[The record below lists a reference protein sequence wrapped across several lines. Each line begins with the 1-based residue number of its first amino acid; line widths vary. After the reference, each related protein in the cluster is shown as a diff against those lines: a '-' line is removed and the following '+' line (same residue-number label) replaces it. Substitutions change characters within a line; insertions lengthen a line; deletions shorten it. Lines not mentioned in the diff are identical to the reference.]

1 MKMLAD
7 MAISQQK
14 NAKSGDL
21 ARQAAAPAAPAAPE
35 APASQQLAVGAVP
48 LALHSVV
55 GKGGGFV
62 CASCGQSFQRRGAL
76 GSHEKSCRSFPCE
89 QCSRAGQ
96 LRTFRTMAAMHGH
109 KTKCQ
114 FQQQARRRMNM
125 NSCGGRLELE
135 LKRLMPWNPNS
146 GPRDV
151 CLGPIERRRAAGSA
165 AAMSQVSTTAILV
178 QHVPH

>member
-7 MAISQQK
+7 TAISLQK

-21 ARQAAAPAAPAAPE
+21 AGQAAAPAPAPAPAAPV
-35 APASQQLAVGAVP
+35 ASQQLAVGAVP
-48 LALHSVV
+48 LALHTVI

-62 CASCGQSFQRRGAL
+62 CANCGQSFQRRGAL
-76 GSHEKSCRSFPCE
+76 GTHEKSCRSRSFPCE

-96 LRTFRTMAAMHGH
+96 PRTFRTQAAMHGH
-109 KTKCQ
+109 KSKCQ

-125 NSCGGRLELE
+125 NSCGGRLE

-151 CLGPIERRRAAGSA
+151 CLGPIEQRRAGSA